1 MNSKIG
7 KWGNSPAL
15 RIPKP
20 LLGLAGFSS
29 TQQVNIIVSNGTLV
43 IEPINKIEFE
53 LSDLVAQI
61 SNENSHSELDFGSTA
76 GKELL

>member
-1 MNSKIG
+1 MYSKIG

-20 LLGLAGFSS
+20 VLGLAGFSS
-29 TQQVNIIVSNGTLV
+29 TQQVNIIVSNGKLV
-43 IEPINKIEFE
+43 IEPINKIEFV

-61 SNENSHSELDFGSTA
+61 TNENSHSELDFGSTA